1 MPQRPL
7 AEVSPRRLWR
17 TCQTP
22 SNQMP
27 SKRYDDLRVMH
38 SFEAMQAGW
47 DVRVGAVPRTRVVQ
61 QAQDAPA
68 GCVR

>member
-1 MPQRPL
+1 
-7 AEVSPRRLWR
+7 
-17 TCQTP
+17 
-22 SNQMP
+22 MP